1 MGQITNGL
9 VNLYQL
15 SYLCLEFIPLPQPY
29 FPPYSCIAFKA
40 HLKYLGLC
48 EAMPKVSHLVSVLR
62 IVSPLQTGTPFIHL
76 FVPCRT

>member
-48 EAMPKVSHLVSVLR
+48 EAKPSGFCSSDCKSLADR
-62 IVSPLQTGTPFIHL
+62 DYFIYV